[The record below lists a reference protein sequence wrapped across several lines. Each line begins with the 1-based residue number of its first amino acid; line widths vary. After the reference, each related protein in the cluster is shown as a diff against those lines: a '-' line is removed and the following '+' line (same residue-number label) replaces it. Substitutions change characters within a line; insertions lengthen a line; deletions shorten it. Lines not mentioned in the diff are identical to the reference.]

1 MPVRR
6 KRNGRFGVLVR
17 APERDGDIN
26 LVKEDGSTNGF
37 MKITALETLSDT
49 EIWVIEEKDWVVEA
63 HARIRGP

>member
-6 KRNGRFGVLVR
+6 KRNGRFGVLER

-26 LVKEDGSTNGF
+26 LVKEDGSTNGY

-49 EIWVIEEKDWVVEA
+49 EI
-63 HARIRGP
+63 